1 MDLLY
6 NRFGTSGA
14 CSLRSKDNDRN
25 ITRGLKFLLRTG
37 KVIHRRQYK
46 DHVTCKMHIIMV
58 KEDRRKH
65 GDIVEAGAEEK
76 ITS

>member
-6 NRFGTSGA
+6 NQFGTFGA
-14 CSLRSKDNDRN
+14 CSLRSKGNDRK
-25 ITRGLKFLLRTG
+25 ITRGLKFFLSTG
-37 KVIHRRQYK
+37 KVIHMRRYK
-46 DHVTCKMHIIMV
+46 DHVTCKMNIIMV
-58 KEDRRKH
+58 KGKH